1 MYTINAKATT
11 TKIRVV
17 ASKPTKEI
25 KWSNK
30 KYSIQKQA
38 EKQEKGKKNNW
49 DKQKINSIH

>member
-30 KYSIQKQA
+30 KYSKTGSRSSSSPVKVQY
-38 EKQEKGKKNNW
+38 
-49 DKQKINSIH
+49 SV